1 MLASGKQAQHAR
13 SVCGIARLAENLA
26 IDHDDGVSAEH
37 NILRTLT
44 SYCKRLLARQAF
56 GTFLRTFSRQ
66 RIFGDIRSLHFKR
79 NSSAAQ

>member
-13 SVCGIARLAENLA
+13 GISDIARLAENPVVN
-26 IDHDDGVSAEH
+26 HDDGVGAEYD
-37 NILRTLT
+37 IVRTQT
-44 SYCKRLLARQAF
+44 RNRERLFARQAL
-56 GTFLRTFSRQ
+56 GTFLRGFSRQ